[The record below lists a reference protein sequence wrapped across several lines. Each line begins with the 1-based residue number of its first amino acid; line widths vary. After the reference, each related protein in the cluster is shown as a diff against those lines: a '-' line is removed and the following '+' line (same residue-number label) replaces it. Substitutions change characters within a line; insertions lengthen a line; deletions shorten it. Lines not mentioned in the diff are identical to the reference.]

1 MIEENRPLKVF
12 LCHARADRDAVR
24 GLYSRLTKDG
34 VDAWLSSRSPKGLS
48 RTEQGISI
56 SLTHAHVDRDPVRG
70 LYIRLTK
77 DGVDAWLDKAKLL
90 PDRIGNWKSARLC
103 VSVYNL
109 LISESR

>member
-1 MIEENRPLKVF
+1 MPSVDRPLKVF
-12 LCHARADRDAVR
+12 LC
-24 GLYSRLTKDG
+24 
-34 VDAWLSSRSPKGLS
+34 
-48 RTEQGISI
+48 
-56 SLTHAHVDRDPVRG
+56 HAHVDRDPVRG

>member
-1 MIEENRPLKVF
+1 MTEPKRPLKVF
-12 LCHARADRDAVR
+12 LCHA
-24 GLYSRLTKDG
+24 
-34 VDAWLSSRSPKGLS
+34 
-48 RTEQGISI
+48 
-56 SLTHAHVDRDPVRG
+56 HADRDPVRG